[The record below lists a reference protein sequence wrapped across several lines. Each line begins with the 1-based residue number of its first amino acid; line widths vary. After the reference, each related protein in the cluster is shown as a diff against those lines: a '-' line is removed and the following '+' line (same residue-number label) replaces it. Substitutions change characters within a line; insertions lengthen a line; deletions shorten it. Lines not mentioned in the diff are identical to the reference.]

1 MADKNA
7 PLIPE
12 QGWHCLHLF
21 YRIDFAQWQLLTG
34 DEQRT
39 AKIALSEIVQ
49 EIRHR
54 KDAVAYPERGDAESR
69 RRFHANHA
77 RSARGK
83 FV

>member
-12 QGWHCLHLF
+12 QGWHCLTF
-21 YRIDFAQWQLLTG
+21 FCRIDFAQWQLLTG

-49 EIRHR
+49 EIRRHR
-54 KDAVAYPERGDAESR
+54 KDAVAYAERGHAESGH
-69 RRFHANHA
+69 RF
-77 RSARGK
+77 SC
-83 FV
+83 